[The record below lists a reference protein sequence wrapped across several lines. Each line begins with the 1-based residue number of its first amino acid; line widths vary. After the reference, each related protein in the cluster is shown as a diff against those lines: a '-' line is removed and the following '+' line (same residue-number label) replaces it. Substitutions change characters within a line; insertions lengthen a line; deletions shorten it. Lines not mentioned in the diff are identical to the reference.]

1 MNFRPIFCT
10 GLLLLSLGA
19 VSGCEYIKS
28 LTGASAATD
37 DDLTELGGMEVTANT
52 GSALPPTDAEAAL
65 GLNVKVGDRF
75 PLLKTVERTLVQVTP
90 QGEVR
95 NTTSLELL
103 MSLTVD
109 EVASGDDRQGQ
120 KRLAVRYH
128 RVRYQQDIA
137 GQRLSYN
144 SETPPNPLPP
154 GAEAW
159 HGLVGNGFFVW
170 VGPNNQLIEAVGFR
184 EFVERCLRHVP
195 PERQMQV
202 RAAVSSTT
210 PIEGVINFLDD
221 SIGILPAEA
230 LKVGDN
236 WSQTRQISEPLRM
249 NVALQYNLEKLD
261 DNLARIAILGTISP
275 AAGYSSPAEIAR
287 GITVTVRGGQIF
299 GTCGIDRRT
308 GLPLQSRVEQNLEM
322 KVAASGGPEFE
333 QRKQTITTI
342 QAFPDSGAQQP
353 PVTAGNVGDAAA
365 FPPPGALPEGP
376 AAALAPNTAVA
387 APGES
392 RFR

>member
-1 MNFRPIFCT
+1 
-10 GLLLLSLGA
+10 
-19 VSGCEYIKS
+19 
-28 LTGASAATD
+28 
-37 DDLTELGGMEVTANT
+37 
-52 GSALPPTDAEAAL
+52 
-65 GLNVKVGDRF
+65 VKVGDRF
-75 PLLKTVERTLVQVTP
+75 PLLKTVEQTLVQVTP
-90 QGEVR
+90 QGEMR

-137 GQRLSYN
+137 GQKLSYN
-144 SETPPNPLPP
+144 SDTAPSPLPP
-154 GAEAW
+154 GCEAW

-170 VGPNNQLIEAVGFR
+170 VGANNQLIEAVGFH
-184 EFVERCLRHVP
+184 EFRERCLRHVP
-195 PERQMQV
+195 PDRQMQV
-202 RAAVSSTT
+202 RAAITSTT
-210 PIEGVINFLDD
+210 GIEGVVNFLDD
-221 SIGILPAEA
+221 SIGIMPADA
-230 LKVGDN
+230 VKVGDN
-236 WSQTRQISEPLRM
+236 WDQTRQLKEPLRM

-275 AAGYSSPAEIAR
+275 AAGYSSPAELAR
-287 GITVTVRGGQIF
+287 GISVSVRGGQIF

-308 GLPLQSRVEQNLEM
+308 GLPLQSRVQQDLEM
-322 KVAASGGPEFE
+322 RVSASGGPEFD

-353 PVTAGNVGDAAA
+353 PPITAASGSEAGAL
-365 FPPPGALPEGP
+365 PPPGNLPEGP
-376 AAALAPNTAVA
+376 AAALAPNTAIA
-387 APGES
+387 APGEG